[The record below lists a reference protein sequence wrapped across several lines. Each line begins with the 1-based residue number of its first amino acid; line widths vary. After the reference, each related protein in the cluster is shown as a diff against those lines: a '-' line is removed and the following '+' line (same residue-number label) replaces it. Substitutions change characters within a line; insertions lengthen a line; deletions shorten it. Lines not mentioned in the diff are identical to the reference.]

1 MNKPRQSLTQG
12 LSASIAQKFIT
23 DPKSVE
29 SSQTLS
35 IQQIKLPAKQPRRY
49 FAPDK
54 QSQLVQ
60 SIKDH
65 GILEP
70 LLVRPL
76 KNGTYE
82 LVAGERRYRAA
93 QEIGLSELPVVFR
106 DLDDQQALQ
115 IALIENLQREDL
127 NPVEETEAILELIS
141 LKLKIST
148 EEVSSIL
155 NRANHAKNRH
165 QQLEENVFLQLQV
178 IESVLSGLGKFSS
191 ESFRTS
197 RLPLLNLPIDIL
209 TALREGKIEFTKAR
223 AIAQVKNEEQRKTL
237 LNLAVSQN
245 LSFREIKQKIQELNV
260 IEQDNPP
267 TKVYVQRYSK
277 IGKQLK
283 KTSVWNDP
291 NKRAKL
297 DKLLS
302 QLEELVG
309 KADE

>member
-1 MNKPRQSLTQG
+1 MT
-12 LSASIAQKFIT
+12 
-23 DPKSVE
+23 
-29 SSQTLS
+29 
-35 IQQIKLPAKQPRRY
+35 
-49 FAPDK
+49 
-54 QSQLVQ
+54 
-60 SIKDH
+60 
-65 GILEP
+65 
-70 LLVRPL
+70 
-76 KNGTYE
+76 
-82 LVAGERRYRAA
+82 
-93 QEIGLSELPVVFR
+93 ELPVVFR
-106 DLDDQQALQ
+106 DLDEGQALQ

-127 NPVEETEAILELIS
+127 NPVEETEAILDLIS
-141 LKLKIST
+141 LKLNIST
-148 EEVSSIL
+148 DEVGSIL

-165 QQLEENVFLQLQV
+165 QQLEENVFLQLQA

-223 AIAQVKNEEQRKTL
+223 VIAQVKNEEQRKTL
-237 LNLAVSQN
+237 LKLAVSQN
-245 LSFREIKQKIQELNV
+245 LSFREIKQKIQEFNV
-260 IEQDNPP
+260 IKQENPP
-267 TKVYVQRYSK
+267 SKSYVQRYSQ

-309 KADE
+309 RVDE

>member
-35 IQQIKLPAKQPRRY
+35 IQQIQLPAKQPRRY

-115 IALIENLQREDL
+115 IALVENLQREDL
-127 NPVEETEAILELIS
+127 NPVEETEAILELLS
-141 LKLKIST
+141 LKLKISS

-155 NRANHAKNRH
+155 NRANHAKNRQ

-223 AIAQVKNEEQRKTL
+223 AIAQVKNKEQRKTL
-237 LNLAVSQN
+237 LNLAISQN

-267 TKVYVQRYSK
+267 SKIYVQRYFK

>member
-35 IQQIKLPAKQPRRY
+35 IQQIQLPAKQPRRY

-127 NPVEETEAILELIS
+127 NPVEETEAILELLS
-141 LKLKIST
+141 LKLKISS
-148 EEVSSIL
+148 EEVGSIL

-223 AIAQVKNEEQRKTL
+223 AIAQVKNKEQRKTL
-237 LNLAVSQN
+237 LNLAISQN

-267 TKVYVQRYSK
+267 SKIYVQRYSK

>member
-1 MNKPRQSLTQG
+1 
-12 LSASIAQKFIT
+12 
-23 DPKSVE
+23 
-29 SSQTLS
+29 
-35 IQQIKLPAKQPRRY
+35 
-49 FAPDK
+49 
-54 QSQLVQ
+54 
-60 SIKDH
+60 
-65 GILEP
+65 
-70 LLVRPL
+70 
-76 KNGTYE
+76 
-82 LVAGERRYRAA
+82 
-93 QEIGLSELPVVFR
+93 
-106 DLDDQQALQ
+106 
-115 IALIENLQREDL
+115 
-127 NPVEETEAILELIS
+127 
-141 LKLKIST
+141 
-148 EEVSSIL
+148 L

-178 IESVLSGLGKFSS
+178 IESILSGLGKFSS

-237 LNLAVSQN
+237 LNLGVSQN

-260 IEQDNPP
+260 IEQNNPP
-267 TKVYVQRYSK
+267 TKTYVQRYSK

>member
-35 IQQIKLPAKQPRRY
+35 IQQIQLPAKQPRRY
-49 FAPDK
+49 FDPDK

-60 SIKDH
+60 SIRDH

-106 DLDDQQALQ
+106 DLDEGQALQ

-127 NPVEETEAILELIS
+127 NPVEETEAILDLIS
-141 LKLKIST
+141 LKLNIST
-148 EEVSSIL
+148 DEVGSVL

-165 QQLEENVFLQLQV
+165 QQLEENVFLQFQA

-223 AIAQVKNEEQRKTL
+223 VIAQVKNEEQRKTL
-237 LNLAVSQN
+237 LKLAVSQN

-260 IEQDNPP
+260 IEQENPSS
-267 TKVYVQRYSK
+267 KSYVQRYSQ

-309 KADE
+309 RVDE